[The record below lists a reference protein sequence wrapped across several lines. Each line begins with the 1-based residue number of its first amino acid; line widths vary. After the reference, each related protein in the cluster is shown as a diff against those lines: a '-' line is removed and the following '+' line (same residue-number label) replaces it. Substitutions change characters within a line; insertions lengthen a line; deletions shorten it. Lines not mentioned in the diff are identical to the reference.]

1 MLSRQGREHHVHLRQ
16 RAALSTQFDV
26 DRAIEPGRFAVQG
39 PQTHVA
45 QQMGQPAA
53 NVVRIRGLLKPDF
66 QLTEHGMARNETL
79 ARRPALVNALAH
91 CRDLTQRS

>member
-16 RAALSTQFDV
+16 HAALSTQFDV

-45 QQMGQPAA
+45 QQLGQPAA
-53 NVVRIRGLLKPDF
+53 IVVRLRGLLNPNF
-66 QLTEHGMARNETL
+66 QLTENGMAGNESL
-79 ARRPALVNALAH
+79 ASRAALVNALAH
-91 CRDLTQRS
+91 CRDFT